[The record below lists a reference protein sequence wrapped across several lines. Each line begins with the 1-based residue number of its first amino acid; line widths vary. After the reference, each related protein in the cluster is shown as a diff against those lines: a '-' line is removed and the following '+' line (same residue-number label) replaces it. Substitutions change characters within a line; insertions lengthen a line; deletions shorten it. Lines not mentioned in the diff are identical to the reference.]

1 MRNLITTDIQVGEL
15 KGVGPLGTNF
25 IADNQ
30 FAPIRAGAYLNV
42 IVNLLIVGA
51 GIYAL
56 LNFIL
61 AGYGYLS
68 AGGDPKKIQEASS
81 KITQSIVGLVIVAGS
96 FLIAAVIGY
105 LVFKDANALL
115 FPQITLPF

>member
-1 MRNLITTDIQVGEL
+1 MRNLISTNIEVGEL
-15 KGVGPLGTNF
+15 KGVGPLGTNL
-25 IADNQ
+25 ITDDQ
-30 FAPIRAGAYLNV
+30 LAPTRAGAYLNV
-42 IVNLLIVGA
+42 IINLLIVGA

-68 AGGDPKKIQEASS
+68 AGGDPKKIQEASAN
-81 KITQSIVGLVIVAGS
+81 IWQSIVGLVIVAGS
-96 FLIAAVIGY
+96 FLIAALIGY